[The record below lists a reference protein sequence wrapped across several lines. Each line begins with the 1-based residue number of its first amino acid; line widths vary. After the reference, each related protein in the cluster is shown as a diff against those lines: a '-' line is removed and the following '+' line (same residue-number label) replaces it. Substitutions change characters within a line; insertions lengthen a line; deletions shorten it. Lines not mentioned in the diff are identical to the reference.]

1 LKISPTKV
9 AIPAL
14 AIALLASGLP
24 ATGQE
29 SLLPEGFGDPA
40 PAPTPA
46 PTPAPAP
53 TPTPRP
59 GATPTPAP
67 TVQPIP
73 GTPVPT
79 ISGAT
84 PAPAPAPAPLDPT
97 QLLRYELPESAK
109 RSLLV
114 VGVPTRGG
122 AVVDATGWGNAD
134 GRFLQTLMRR
144 LDAPVASRWLHI
156 GLRRVLLAQTNTP
169 ASVNGADFAAE
180 RAWLLIR
187 MGESVAARSVT
198 QAVDVENYTPKLYQI
213 AMQAQLAT
221 GDAGGLCPLV
231 GTAREVSNERGWVMA
246 QAMCAGLG
254 GNPDEAGRLID
265 AARRQRVATGI
276 DYVLAEKIVGSGAGG
291 RRAVTVEWGGV
302 TQLTAWRYG
311 LAMATASEIPDEMM
325 RTVGGHVGHWSALS
339 PAIAPESRV
348 AFAEPAARVGV
359 LSNAALTDLYAAID
373 ESGEGTSG
381 IRTVARDLRTAY
393 VAQAA
398 ADRMTAMR
406 TLWDEPGLPGGNW
419 SRMILTARAAS
430 QLPPSAEL
438 VGDADRLIASMLTA
452 GLDRAA
458 MRWRGTVAQG
468 SLGQALLALA
478 DPNPRVR
485 FSGDIIGAFNG
496 TGAGG
501 DARRTQL
508 FLAGL
513 AGLGRLSEGDI
524 ESAAQSYDLAV
535 GAENSWTRA
544 IAAAAQNGEP
554 ATVMLL
560 AGTGMQTPDWRGV
573 SPEALFHIVS
583 ALRVAGLEGY
593 ARMIAAEALSRS

>member
-1 LKISPTKV
+1 MQP
-9 AIPAL
+9 
-14 AIALLASGLP
+14 LP
-24 ATGQE
+24 DATTPPSAAAE
-29 SLLPEGFGDPA
+29 REKAAPE
-40 PAPTPA
+40 
-46 PTPAPAP
+46 
-53 TPTPRP
+53 
-59 GATPTPAP
+59 
-67 TVQPIP
+67 
-73 GTPVPT
+73 
-79 ISGAT
+79 
-84 PAPAPAPAPLDPT
+84 PLDPT
-97 QLLRYELPESAK
+97 ELLQYELPDSAK
-109 RSLLV
+109 RSLLI
-114 VGVPTRGG
+114 VGVPARGG
-122 AVVDATGWGNAD
+122 AVVDPTGWGDAD

-144 LDAPVASRWLHI
+144 MDAPVASRWLHI
-156 GLRRVLLAQTNTP
+156 GLRRVLMAQTNTP

-187 MGESVAARSVT
+187 MGESTAARSVT

-221 GDAGGLCPLV
+221 GDAAGLCPLV
-231 GTAREVSNERGWVMA
+231 GTALEVSNERGWVMA

-254 GNPDEAGRLID
+254 GNPDEAGRLTN

-276 DYVLAEKIVGSGAGG
+276 DYILAEKVVGSGAGG
-291 RRAVTVEWGGV
+291 RRAVTVEWDGV
-302 TQLTAWRYG
+302 SQLTAWRYG
-311 LAMATASEIPDEMM
+311 LAMATATEIPEAMM
-325 RTVGGHVGHWSALS
+325 QTVGGHVGHWSAQS
-339 PAIAPESRV
+339 PVVVPENRIV
-348 AFAEPAARVGV
+348 FADPAARAGV
-359 LSNAALTDLYAAID
+359 LSNAALIDLYAAID
-373 ESGEGTSG
+373 ESGEGTSSV
-381 IRTVARDLRTAY
+381 RTVARDLRTAY
-393 VAQAA
+393 IAQNA
-398 ADRMTAMR
+398 ADRIAAMR

-458 MRWRGTVAQG
+458 MRWRGTAAQG

-478 DPNPRVR
+478 DPNPRAR
-485 FSGDIIGAFNG
+485 FSGDLVDAYNG
-496 TGAGG
+496 TGAAGET
-501 DARRTQL
+501 RRTQL

-524 ESAAQSYDLAV
+524 ESAAQSYDLAI

-544 IAAAAQNGEP
+544 IADAAQNGEP

-573 SPEALFHIVS
+573 PPEALFHIVS

>member
-1 LKISPTKV
+1 MKISPTKV
-9 AIPAL
+9 AIPVL

-40 PAPTPA
+40 PAPA
-46 PTPAPAP
+46 PTPVPAA
-53 TPTPRP
+53 TPRP
-59 GATPTPAP
+59 GAVPTAAPSPIIQPLPGVGPSPTPTPTASP
-67 TVQPIP
+67 T
-73 GTPVPT
+73 
-79 ISGAT
+79 
-84 PAPAPAPAPLDPT
+84 PLDPSE
-97 QLLRYELPESAK
+97 LLRYELPESAK
-109 RSLLV
+109 RSLLI
-114 VGVPTRGG
+114 VGVPTRGS
-122 AVVDATGWGNAD
+122 AVVDASGWGDAD

-156 GLRRVLLAQTNTP
+156 GLRRVLLAQTDTP
-169 ASVNGADFAAE
+169 TSVNGADFAAE

-187 MGESVAARSVT
+187 MGESTAARSVT

-213 AMQAQLAT
+213 AMQTQLAT

-254 GNPDEAGRLID
+254 GNPDEAGRLAD

-276 DYVLAEKIVGSGAGG
+276 DYVLAEKVVGSGAGG
-291 RRAVTVEWGGV
+291 RRAVTVEWDGV

-311 LAMATASEIPDEMM
+311 LAMATASEIPEDMM

-339 PAIAPESRV
+339 PVIAPESRV
-348 AFAEPAARVGV
+348 VFAEPAARAGV
-359 LSNAALTDLYAAID
+359 LSNAALIDLYAAID

-393 VAQAA
+393 VAQNA
-398 ADRMTAMR
+398 ADRIAAMR
-406 TLWDEPGLPGGNW
+406 TLWDEPGLPGDNW

-458 MRWRGTVAQG
+458 MRWRGTAAQG

-485 FSGDIIGAFNG
+485 FSGDLVDAYNG
-496 TGAGG
+496 TGAAG

-544 IAAAAQNGEP
+544 IAQAAQNGEP

-573 SPEALFHIVS
+573 PPETLFHIVS

>member
-1 LKISPTKV
+1 MKISPTKAAIGAV
-9 AIPAL
+9 AV
-14 AIALLASGLP
+14 ALLASGLP

-40 PAPTPA
+40 PAPTP
-46 PTPAPAP
+46 TP
-53 TPTPRP
+53 TPTPGPTPPPRP
-59 GATPTPAP
+59 GSPPPAGSP
-67 TVQPIP
+67 LTIQPIP
-73 GTPVPT
+73 GVTPTPEP
-79 ISGAT
+79 T
-84 PAPAPAPAPLDPT
+84 PAEPPKPLDPT
-97 QLLRYELPESAK
+97 ELLQYELPESAK

-114 VGVPTRGG
+114 VGVPTRGA

-156 GLRRVLLAQTNTP
+156 GLRRVLMAQTNTP
-169 ASVNGADFAAE
+169 DGVNGADFAAE

-187 MGESVAARSVT
+187 MGESTAARSVT

-221 GDAGGLCPLV
+221 GDPAGLCPLV

-254 GNPDEAGRLID
+254 GNPDEAGRLTD

-276 DYVLAEKIVGSGAGG
+276 DYVLAEKVVGSGAGG

-311 LAMATASEIPDEMM
+311 LAMATASEIPEDMM
-325 RTVGGHVGHWSALS
+325 RTVGGHVGHWSALL
-339 PAIAPESRV
+339 AGIAPESRV
-348 AFAEPAARVGV
+348 VFADPAARAGV
-359 LSNAALTDLYAAID
+359 LSNAALIDLYAAVD
-373 ESGEGTSG
+373 ESGEGTGG

-393 VAQAA
+393 VAQSA
-398 ADRMTAMR
+398 ADRMVAMR
-406 TLWDEPGLPGGNW
+406 TLWDEPGLPGDNW

-430 QLPPSAEL
+430 QLPPAAEL
-438 VGDADRLIASMLTA
+438 GGDADRLIASMLTA

-458 MRWRGTVAQG
+458 MRWRGTATQG

-478 DPNPRVR
+478 NPDMRVR
-485 FSGDIIGAFNG
+485 FGGDLVDAYN
-496 TGAGG
+496 GAGATG
-501 DARRTQL
+501 DPRRTQI
-508 FLAGL
+508 FLACL
-513 AGLGRLSEGDI
+513 AGLGRLSEADI
-524 ESAAQSYDLAV
+524 ESAAQSYDLVV

-544 IAAAAQNGEP
+544 IAAAAENGEP

-560 AGTGMQTPDWRGV
+560 AGVGMQTPDWRGV
-573 SPEALFHIVS
+573 SPEALFHIVT
-583 ALRVAGLEGY
+583 ALRVAGLDGY
-593 ARMIAAEALSRS
+593 ARMMAAEALSRS

>member
-1 LKISPTKV
+1 MKISPTKV
-9 AIPAL
+9 AIPAI

-40 PAPTPA
+40 PAPA
-46 PTPAPAP
+46 PTPAPAA
-53 TPTPRP
+53 TPRP
-59 GATPTPAP
+59 GA
-67 TVQPIP
+67 
-73 GTPVPT
+73 VPT
-79 ISGAT
+79 AAPSPIIQPLPGAT
-84 PAPAPAPAPLDPT
+84 PSPTPTASPTPLDPSE
-97 QLLRYELPESAK
+97 LLRYELPESAK
-109 RSLLV
+109 RSLLI

-187 MGESVAARSVT
+187 MGESTAARSVT

-276 DYVLAEKIVGSGAGG
+276 DYVLAEKVVGSGAGG

-311 LAMATASEIPDEMM
+311 LAMATASEIPEDMM
-325 RTVGGHVGHWSALS
+325 QTVGGHVGHWSALS
-339 PAIAPESRV
+339 PGIAPESRV
-348 AFAEPAARVGV
+348 VFAEPAARAGV
-359 LSNAALTDLYAAID
+359 LSNAALIDLYAAID

-381 IRTVARDLRTAY
+381 VRTVARDLRTAY

-398 ADRMTAMR
+398 ADRIAAMR

-438 VGDADRLIASMLTA
+438 AGDADRLIASMLTA

-458 MRWRGTVAQG
+458 MRWRGTAAQG

-485 FSGDIIGAFNG
+485 FSGDLVDAFNNN
-496 TGAGG
+496 GAGG

-508 FLAGL
+508 FVAGL

-524 ESAAQSYDLAV
+524 ESAAQSYDVAV
-535 GAENSWTRA
+535 GAENGWTQA
-544 IAAAAQNGEP
+544 IAAAAENGEP

-560 AGTGMQTPDWRGV
+560 AGIGMQTPDWRGV
-573 SPEALFHIVS
+573 SPEALFHIVG